1 MVVPR
6 SDGAAVET
14 VRMALG
20 PKVTMHDK
28 KGTETGSDHGAARSA
43 ATQAI
48 GSVLICG
55 YGVMGQ
61 GVAMTFAAAGFRTA
75 ILSRRADSLANLPSG
90 ARAVSR
96 LEQLGDDVPDLAIE
110 FAPEDVEAKQTV
122 YRQLEEA
129 FPESDLVIA
138 TGTSGFDLV
147 RLASSLVRPERFV
160 GLHYFM
166 PADSSPVVE
175 VMSGPQTPAALVDRV
190 ADAVE
195 ATGKDA
201 VRLYKPTIGY
211 LVNRLQHAILHEAY
225 YLIEAGVASAA
236 DIDHAARRLLAP
248 RMCLNGLI
256 QQKDISGLK
265 PHADAQLS
273 IVPALFHNHSPNPM
287 LQAMVARGQTGLN
300 AGRGFYDWTGTDPE
314 QERARVSRTLKAL
327 LAFLDT
333 LEQKTALGTARQPIA
348 PHDA

>member
-1 MVVPR
+1 MNEESGNKTR
-6 SDGAAVET
+6 SGEGGNVGPAA
-14 VRMALG
+14 A
-20 PKVTMHDK
+20 P
-28 KGTETGSDHGAARSA
+28 
-43 ATQAI
+43 AI
-48 GSVLICG
+48 RTVLICG
-55 YGVMGQ
+55 YGVMGR
-61 GVAMTFAAAGFRTA
+61 GVATTFAAAGFRTR
-75 ILSRRADSLANLPSG
+75 ILSRRANSLVDLPWG
-90 ARAVSR
+90 VKAVSR
-96 LEQLGDDVPDLAIE
+96 LEQLDDEVPELAIE
-110 FAPEDVEAKQTV
+110 FAPEDVEAKQAV

-129 FPESDLVIA
+129 YPGAGPIIA
-138 TGTSGFDLV
+138 TGTSGLDLV
-147 RLASSLVRPERFV
+147 RLASTLIRPDRFV
-160 GLHYFM
+160 GMHYFM

-175 VMSGPQTPAALVDRV
+175 VMSGPQSSAALVDRV

-265 PHADAQLS
+265 IHADAQRS
-273 IVPALFHNHSPNPM
+273 IVPALFHNGTPNPM
-287 LQAMVARGQTGLN
+287 LQAMVTRGETGLS
-300 AGRGFYDWTGTDPE
+300 AGKGFYDWTGVEPE
-314 QERARVSRTLKAL
+314 RERVRVSQALIAL

-333 LEQKTALGTARQPIA
+333 LESEVRSGTARRPIA
-348 PHDA
+348 PRDA

>member
-1 MVVPR
+1 
-6 SDGAAVET
+6 
-14 VRMALG
+14 
-20 PKVTMHDK
+20 MHDK
-28 KGTETGSDHGAARSA
+28 NGNETGSDRGAAHVA
-43 ATQAI
+43 PTQAI

-61 GVAMTFAAAGFRTA
+61 GVATTFAAAGFRTF
-75 ILSRRADSLANLPSG
+75 ILSRRAESLANLPPG
-90 ARAVSR
+90 VRAVSR

-110 FAPEDVEAKQTV
+110 FVPEDVDAKQAV

-129 FPESDLVIA
+129 FPESGLVIA

-147 RLASSLVRPERFV
+147 RLASTLVRPERFV
-160 GLHYFM
+160 GMHYFM

-175 VMSGPQTPAALVDRV
+175 VMSGPQTPAELVDRV

-225 YLIEAGVASAA
+225 YLIEAGIASAE

-256 QQKDISGLK
+256 RQKDISGLK

-273 IVPALFHNHSPNPM
+273 IVPALFHNGTPNPM
-287 LQAMVARGQTGLN
+287 LQAMVARGQTGLT
-300 AGRGFYDWTGTDPE
+300 AGKGFYDWTGTEPE
-314 QERARVSRTLKAL
+314 QERARASRALKAL
-327 LAFLDT
+327 LVFLDT
-333 LEQKTALGTARQPIA
+333 LERETASRTARQAIA
-348 PHDA
+348 PRDA

>member
-1 MVVPR
+1 MPDN
-6 SDGAAVET
+6 DGN
-14 VRMALG
+14 
-20 PKVTMHDK
+20 
-28 KGTETGSDHGAARSA
+28 ETGSDRGDTHAPG
-43 ATQAI
+43 TQAI

-61 GVAMTFAAAGFRTA
+61 GVATTFAAAGFRTF
-75 ILSRRADSLANLPSG
+75 ILSRRAGSLANLPSG
-90 ARAVSR
+90 VRAVSR
-96 LEQLGDDVPDLAIE
+96 LEQLGYDVPDLAIE
-110 FAPEDVEAKQTV
+110 FAPEDVDAKQAV

-138 TGTSGFDLV
+138 TGTSGFDLA
-147 RLASSLVRPERFV
+147 RLASSLVRPE
-160 GLHYFM
+160 HYFM

-273 IVPALFHNHSPNPM
+273 IIPALFHNHTPNPM
-287 LQAMVARGQTGLN
+287 LQAMVARGQTGLT
-300 AGRGFYDWTGTDPE
+300 AGKGFYDWTGIEPE
-314 QERARVSRTLKAL
+314 QERARVSRALKAL

-333 LEQKTALGTARQPIA
+333 LQQETAAENARRPIA
-348 PHDA
+348 PRDA

>member
-1 MVVPR
+1 
-6 SDGAAVET
+6 
-14 VRMALG
+14 
-20 PKVTMHDK
+20 MHDNNK
-28 KGTETGSDHGAARSA
+28 NETGSDLGAVYAA
-43 ATQAI
+43 ATKAI

-61 GVAMTFAAAGFRTA
+61 GVATTFATAGFRTV

-96 LEQLGDDVPDLAIE
+96 LQQLGDDVPDLAIE

-175 VMSGPQTPAALVDRV
+175 VMSGPQTPAAR
-190 ADAVE
+190 
-195 ATGKDA
+195 
-201 VRLYKPTIGY
+201 
-211 LVNRLQHAILHEAY
+211 
-225 YLIEAGVASAA
+225 AST
-236 DIDHAARRLLAP
+236 R
-248 RMCLNGLI
+248 
-256 QQKDISGLK
+256 
-265 PHADAQLS
+265 
-273 IVPALFHNHSPNPM
+273 
-287 LQAMVARGQTGLN
+287 
-300 AGRGFYDWTGTDPE
+300 
-314 QERARVSRTLKAL
+314 SRST
-327 LAFLDT
+327 
-333 LEQKTALGTARQPIA
+333 
-348 PHDA
+348 